1 MSEEILAEEEQA
13 SILTL
18 TDENGE
24 EIEFEFLDL
33 VEYEG
38 DEYIILLPVE
48 AVETEVVVLKVE
60 PIDEENESYVSVN
73 DEQTLNEVYAIF
85 KEGLKDILTFEDCS
99 NQTGSQ

>member
-85 KEGLKDILTFEDCS
+85 KERFKDTLTFED
-99 NQTGSQ
+99 